1 MTNDG
6 RQNAPAEVQ
15 GADSSDK
22 KATVPARGGIGAS
35 CHQGG
40 GLTGFLKMAA
50 CCAGPILLLAAVPY
64 FGGALGVTGASLLS
78 TLALLACPAGMA
90 FMMWRM
96 SRQQAAVARQA
107 NPPVPLAENVLEEPG
122 KEARS

>member
-15 GADSSDK
+15 GADPSSRG
-22 KATVPARGGIGAS
+22 AGVPGPGEARAS
-35 CHQGG
+35 CHQGS

-50 CCAGPILLLAAVPY
+50 CCAGPILLLAALPY
-64 FGGALGVTGASLLS
+64 LGGALGAGGSSLLS
-78 TLALLACPAGMA
+78 TAALLACPVGMGW
-90 FMMWRM
+90 MMWRM
-96 SRQQAAVARQA
+96 SRQQVAVARQA
-107 NPPVPLAENVLEEPG
+107 NPPVPLAENVLEEPR